1 MGKKSEGL
9 SAVLKRLGPAKAK
22 EMDEAAKR
30 GMFGQPEKA
39 AKKEK
44 NATLTKKEMEDLQKS
59 LNEKK
64 KSKGSGLTKAEEDAM
79 DRVAQRRVREG
90 GSERGEGMSKEDKPR
105 RLTKREQER
114 EQEMLK
120 FKKGGMVKSYA
131 NGGMTTKKM
140 MGGGMATKYSK
151 GGMANC
157 GASMKPSGISRNK

>member
-30 GMFGQPEKA
+30 SMFGQPEKA

-44 NATLTKKEMEDLQKS
+44 NVTLTKKEKEELQKS

-64 KSKGSGLTKAEEDAM
+64 KSRSTELTKAEEDAM
-79 DRVAQRRVREG
+79 DRIARRRVREG
-90 GSERGEGMSKEDKPR
+90 GSETAEDMGKADRPR
-105 RLTKREQER
+105 QLTKKEQER

-120 FKKGGMVKSYA
+120 FKKGGMVKKYA

-140 MGGGMATKYSK
+140 MGGGMAMKYSK

-157 GASMKPSGISRNK
+157 GASVKASGGSRNK